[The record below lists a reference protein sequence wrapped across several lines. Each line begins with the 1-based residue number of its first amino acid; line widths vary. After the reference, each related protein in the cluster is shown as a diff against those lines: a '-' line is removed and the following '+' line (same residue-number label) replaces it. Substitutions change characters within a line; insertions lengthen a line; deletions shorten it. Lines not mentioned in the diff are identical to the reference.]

1 MSRNFELLQQ
11 ADGMM
16 NGPVAVAAPAPAPVP
31 ESEPLGWT
39 APVETADVAAST
51 LPQMEERS
59 REQMSKLVRQLFQ
72 SPSGGRAV
80 VLAGVESGNGGTW
93 MTVNCARLLAA
104 QARGPV
110 CVVDGN
116 LRTPALH
123 DQFHVSNHHGLS
135 DLLRQGGSIGNY
147 LQRLEGSRNL
157 WLLSCGSQIGPEGP
171 GPLLS
176 LEALRTRIQE
186 LRAGFE
192 YVVIDA
198 PAISQYEDAIVLG
211 QAADGVAL
219 VIAEQNTRK
228 ESARHAVEEL
238 GKANVRV
245 LGAVLNK
252 RTFPIPQKL
261 YDRL

>member
-16 NGPVAVAAPAPAPVP
+16 NAPASVAAPAP
-31 ESEPLGWT
+31 EPAIWT
-39 APVETADVAAST
+39 APTETADVVAAT

-59 REQMSKLVRQLFQ
+59 REEMSKLVRQLFQ
-72 SPSGGRAV
+72 SPGGGRAV
-80 VLAGVESGNGGTW
+80 VMAAVEPGNGGTW

-123 DQFHVSNHHGLS
+123 DQFGVPNHHGLS
-135 DLLRQGGSIGNY
+135 DLLRQGGSIGTY
-147 LQRLEGSRNL
+147 VKRLEGARNL
-157 WLLSCGSQIGPEGP
+157 WLLSCGSQIGPDGP
-171 GPLLS
+171 GALLS
-176 LEALRTRIQE
+176 LEALRNRIQE

-198 PAISQYEDAIVLG
+198 PALSQYGDAVILG

>member
-11 ADGMM
+11 AEQGMM
-16 NGPVAVAAPAPAPVP
+16 NAPASVAAPSPEPAQ
-31 ESEPLGWT
+31 WT
-39 APVETADVAAST
+39 APTETPEVVTAA

-59 REQMSKLVRQLFQ
+59 REELSKLVRQLFQ

-80 VLAGVESGNGGTW
+80 VLAGVEPGNGGTW
-93 MTVNCARLLAA
+93 MSVNCARLLAA

-116 LRTPALH
+116 LRSPALH
-123 DQFHVSNHHGLS
+123 EQFGVSNHHGLS
-135 DLLRQGGSIGNY
+135 DLMRQGGAISSY
-147 LQRLEGSRNL
+147 VQRLEGTRNL
-157 WLLSCGSQIGPEGP
+157 WLLSCGSQTGPEGA
-171 GPLLS
+171 GVLLS
-176 LEALRTRIQE
+176 LEALRARMQE

-198 PAISQYEDAIVLG
+198 PALSQYGDAVVLG

-238 GKANVRV
+238 NKANVRV